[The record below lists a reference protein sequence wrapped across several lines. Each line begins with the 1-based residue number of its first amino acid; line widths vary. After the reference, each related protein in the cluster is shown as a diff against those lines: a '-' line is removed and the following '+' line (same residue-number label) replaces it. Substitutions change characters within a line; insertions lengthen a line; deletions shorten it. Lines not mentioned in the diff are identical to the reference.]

1 MNLLLVSGGVISHLH
16 FLPLWKWEEELTAS
30 KSASAHDPPTAGRRE
45 YNFLVS
51 LCSPLPTPPR
61 QAFTAVMTV
70 TPVAACLDALWRT
83 VASVRKLTALLTV
96 SSSSPT
102 WNYSLSVPSPA
113 VFSDLLQRRC
123 KRAPSTLLRWWESSA
138 DILSLLQHSEMLSY
152 FSAGSWRR
160 GTASGSPW
168 HSQPQ
173 AQCLAHSRYLLDGD
187 RIDAFARQTLSLASW
202 DSMNLT
208 MLLTGQKMLKQE
220 IIVPFPSI
228 SVFLC
233 H

>member
-51 LCSPLPTPPR
+51 LCSPLPTPPP

-70 TPVAACLDALWRT
+70 TPVATCLDALWRT

-102 WNYSLSVPSPA
+102 WNYSLSVPSPWS
-113 VFSDLLQRRC
+113 FLWP
-123 KRAPSTLLRWWESSA
+123 PSTKMQEGPLHPLALVRIQCRHTLSPAALWNVELLLCWVMEKRDCIWVP
-138 DILSLLQHSEMLSY
+138 LT
-152 FSAGSWRR
+152 FP
-160 GTASGSPW
+160 TSGS
-168 HSQPQ
+168 
-173 AQCLAHSRYLLDGD
+173 
-187 RIDAFARQTLSLASW
+187 
-202 DSMNLT
+202 
-208 MLLTGQKMLKQE
+208 
-220 IIVPFPSI
+220 VPGT
-228 SVFLC
+228 
-233 H
+233 